1 MPSTGNDPSAAAGF
15 SFPDADGGG
24 GGDSEDGDFA
34 DTHQLL
40 DPTGPSL
47 PNPTTRRTRRSGLVR
62 CIAGSHYT
70 RFQFKLVVF
79 FINRRP
85 P

>member
-34 DTHQLL
+34 DAHHLL
-40 DPTGPSL
+40 DPTDLSL
-47 PNPTTRRTRRSGLVR
+47 PNPTTSSVTSLPHAVPAGGSGPVTS
-62 CIAGSHYT
+62 G
-70 RFQFKLVVF
+70 
-79 FINRRP
+79 NGGDRRP
-85 P
+85 LFQRL